1 MKAKVCKVCALSNIF
16 CSQCSEKFEKG
27 ILNST
32 EVEVAK
38 YLYEIEEKFKEV
50 KNINLEEVSSIN
62 NDNLLV
68 IVSSPS
74 LLNPLLVSSLSK
86 YLSNKTGKNVK
97 IVEKVKDVKKF
108 VAQIFYPV
116 KILSLNQVWS
126 PEGSYEYNIRISK
139 EEIIKLTIG
148 IKEMEKVI
156 SKLLSTNVRITID

>member
-32 EVEVAK
+32 EIEIAK

-108 VAQIFYPV
+108 VSQIFYPV

>member
-32 EVEVAK
+32 EIEIAK

-108 VAQIFYPV
+108 VSQIFYPV

-139 EEIIKLTIG
+139 EEIIKLSIG

>member
-32 EVEVAK
+32 EVEIAK

-86 YLSNKTGKNVK
+86 YLSNKSGKNVK
-97 IVEKVKDVKKF
+97 IVEKVKDVKRF
-108 VAQIFYPV
+108 VSQIFYPV
-116 KILSLNQVWS
+116 KISSLNQVWS

-139 EEIIKLTIG
+139 EETIKLTIG

>member
-32 EVEVAK
+32 EVEIAK
-38 YLYEIEEKFKEV
+38 HLYEIEEKFKEI
-50 KNINLEEVSSIN
+50 KNINLEDVSIIN

-74 LLNPLLVSSLSK
+74 ILNPLLVSSLSK
-86 YLSNKTGKNVK
+86 YLSNKSGKNVK
-97 IVEKVKDVKKF
+97 IVEKVKDVKRF
-108 VAQIFYPV
+108 VSQIFYPV
-116 KILSLNQVWS
+116 KISSLNQVWS

-139 EEIIKLTIG
+139 EETIKLTIG

>member
-32 EVEVAK
+32 EIEVAK

-108 VAQIFYPV
+108 VSQIFYPV